1 MADRSNTDM
10 NTLLALHRHHNSLHI
25 LRTLHRLPDNLVPEL
40 CNTQRKQI
48 MGQ

>member
-10 NTLLALHRHHNSLHI
+10 NTLPALRRHHNSLH
-25 LRTLHRLPDNLVPEL
+25 TLHRLPDNLVPEL